1 MALRCTYVMRDG
13 KLVPKH
19 QAAPLHRSQRSAFP
33 TPSLRRDSI
42 EPVQSMADGKTYDSL
57 SALRR
62 TYRAE
67 GNPQGIEYQEIGD
80 EKRPDPEMPKVTKDD
95 CAVLLDKA
103 EAAIARGEVPDV
115 PSIHD
120 PL

>member
-1 MALRCTYVMRDG
+1 MRGTFVLRDG

-19 QAAPLHRSQRSAFP
+19 QAAPLHRPQRSAFP
-33 TPSLRRDSI
+33 TPMLRRDSI

-62 TYRAE
+62 TYRAD
-67 GNPQGIEYQEIGD
+67 GNPQGIEYQEIGN
-80 EKRPDPEMPKVTKDD
+80 EKRSDPVMPRVTKEE

-115 PSIHD
+115 RSIHD